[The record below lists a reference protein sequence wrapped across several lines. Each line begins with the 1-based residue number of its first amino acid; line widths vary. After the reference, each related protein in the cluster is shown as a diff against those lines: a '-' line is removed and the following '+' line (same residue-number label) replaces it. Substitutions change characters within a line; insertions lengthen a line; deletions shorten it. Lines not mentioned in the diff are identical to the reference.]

1 MINNSF
7 SNIRKREK
15 NDVFYTPE
23 NLSRKLIS
31 SVPVKPLELCFDP
44 FKGQGSFFDN
54 MRKPSVWGEIEEGR
68 DFFEFDS
75 QVDWIISNPPFSMI
89 TKILEH
95 SMKISRKGF
104 GYILPT
110 YSLTTPRLELI
121 RKGGFSVSKIIYFRT
136 PKSWE
141 FGYSTHFVLF
151 QRDYPSIIEV
161 LEEVFV

>member
-54 MRKPSVWGEIEEGR
+54 MRKPSVWCEIVEG
-68 DFFEFDS
+68 
-75 QVDWIISNPPFSMI
+75 
-89 TKILEH
+89 
-95 SMKISRKGF
+95 KISRKGF